1 MKGALSS
8 DAVLV
13 PASFVADT
21 KHKYVTPL
29 TSPETVMGEVALSVL
44 KKLVTPLPHKAV

>member
-1 MKGALSS
+1 MTGALSS

-21 KHKYVTPL
+21 STSIVTPL